1 SPTPQ
6 PSPVEGEGA
15 RGAAPVEGEGARYAT
30 PVEGEG
36 ARDVSWLRGLAL
48 SLRMLVR
55 DARAGELRVLVVGLL
70 IAVSSLTTV
79 AFFADRVRQALS
91 LEASQLLGADLVVV
105 SDHPLDPALAQEAAR
120 RGLNSVETVRFPS
133 MTLREGRSQLSEIK
147 AVGLGYPL
155 KGRLTIDDGRNAVDR
170 PAGTIPAPGTV
181 WVDER
186 LLARLDM
193 RVGDSLALG
202 TRMFRVAARLTEEPE
217 TTVGFL
223 NLGPRLIMNLAD
235 LPSTG
240 LIQVGSR
247 VTYRLGVAGAAP
259 AVQAFRGFAQSRSGP
274 GQRVEDVRDARPE
287 IRSALERAEK
297 FLGLSAL
304 LSVLLAAVAVALA
317 ARRYLRRHLDGCAI
331 MRCLGASQRLI
342 LRLYVQQFVALGFAA
357 SAAGCALGFA
367 GQAVLSVLLQP
378 LVGVD
383 LPLPG
388 LVPVLQGFV
397 AGFVLLLGFAIPPL
411 VALRKVPTLRVLRR
425 DLGLP
430 DTAGLAGYG
439 VGVAA
444 LAALILWEAQDPK
457 VGVYVLGGGVGTMAV
472 SAVVTWALM
481 RAFAWTGA
489 RGGFAW
495 RFGLAN
501 LRRRPLATIT
511 QVVALGVGIM
521 ALVLLTLVRGDLLA
535 TWQKGLPPDAP
546 NRFLVNI
553 QPDQLAALQAFFRD
567 KGLQAPEL
575 FPMVRGRLVA
585 RNGMPVSSADY
596 PDDRA
601 KRLIDR
607 EFNLSWAL
615 RMQPD
620 NVLVAG
626 HWWSEA
632 DRGQALFSVEEGIAH
647 TLGIKMGDKLTYDVA
662 GSELEGSV
670 ASLRKVEWDSF
681 RVNFFVVA
689 PPGVLDAYPASYV
702 TSFHLAPDRSELMDQ
717 LVRQFPNFLVIDV
730 AAVLGQVQRIMDQ
743 VVKAVEFVFLFGLVA
758 GLVVLFAAISA
769 THDERV
775 FDAAIMRTVGA
786 TGRQMLSAHAA
797 EFAAIG
803 ALAGLLAAIGASLLG
818 WVLAAK
824 VLSLPYSLSLWVWL
838 VGLVGGTAG
847 VLLSGLLGTRRV
859 IRTPPMEIFREAG

>member
-1 SPTPQ
+1 MAKRSKRTNSHVASPPAEEGQ
-6 PSPVEGEGA
+6 GEGDT
-15 RGAAPVEGEGARYAT
+15 RQI
-30 PVEGEG
+30 
-36 ARDVSWLRGLAL
+36 RDVSWLRGLAL
-48 SLRMLVR
+48 SLRMLAR
-55 DARAGELRVLVVGLL
+55 DGRAGELRVLVVGLL

-105 SDHPLDPALAQEAAR
+105 SDRALDPALAQEAAR
-120 RGLNSVETVRFPS
+120 RGLSSVETVRFPS
-133 MTLREGRSQLSEIK
+133 MTLREGRSQLTEIK
-147 AVGLGYPL
+147 AVAPGYPL

-170 PAGTIPAPGTV
+170 PPGTIPAPGTV

-193 RVGDSLALG
+193 HVGDSLALG
-202 TRMFRVAARLTEEPE
+202 TRRFRVAARLTEEPE

-223 NLGPRLIMNLAD
+223 NLGPRLIMNMAD

-247 VTYRLGVAGAAP
+247 VTYRLGVAGAPP
-259 AVQAFRGFAQSRSGP
+259 AVQAFRAFAQARSGP

-357 SAAGCALGFA
+357 SAVGCALGFA

-378 LVGVD
+378 LVGVQ

-388 LVPVLQGFV
+388 FVPVLQGFV

-411 VALRKVPTLRVLRR
+411 VALRKVPPLRVLRR

-430 DTAGLAGYG
+430 DTAGLAGYA

-457 VGVYVLGGGVGTMAV
+457 VGVYVLGGGVGTMAGC
-472 SAVVTWALM
+472 ALVTWALM

-489 RGGFAW
+489 RSGFAW

-535 TWQKGLPPDAP
+535 SWQKSLPPDAP

-553 QPDQLAALQAFFRD
+553 QPEQLAPLQAFFRD
-567 KGLQAPEL
+567 NGLQAPEL
-575 FPMVRGRLVA
+575 FPMVRGRLIA
-585 RNGMPVSSADY
+585 RNGVPVSSGDY

-607 EFNLSWAL
+607 EFNLSWAV

-620 NVLVAG
+620 NALVAG
-626 HWWSEA
+626 RWWSEA
-632 DRGQALFSVEEGIAH
+632 DRGHALFSVEEGIAH
-647 TLGIKMGDKLTYDVA
+647 TLGIKMGDRLTYDVA

-689 PPGVLDAYPASYV
+689 PPGVLEAYPASYV
-702 TSFHLAPDRSELMDQ
+702 TSFHLAPDRSELMDR
-717 LVRQFPNFLVIDV
+717 LVREFPNFLVIDV

-743 VVKAVEFVFLFGLVA
+743 VVRAVEFVFLFGLLA

-818 WVLAAK
+818 WVLATK
-824 VLSLPYSLSLWVWL
+824 VLSLPYAVSFWVWL
-838 VGLVGGTAG
+838 VGLAGGTAG